1 MTSPPRRFAIAE
13 QTRSRRGRVRARRR
27 SLLFLSGINGEY
39 ITGLACVDG
48 KHHPFGYLHR
58 PIRFFRLEMNLESA
72 DRLSRPLRRSS
83 PGCSFHISRRRHVEA
98 VAPSA
103 YPTKDAVQ
111 PRMKQVTSG
120 RRVCG
125 LPWRLGI
132 KSLLPGSPPVTAPY
146 LAAAPDLITSLHMS
160 DSFISGTHSRCQIYC
175 RNL

>member
-58 PIRFFRLEMNLESA
+58 PIRFFQLEMNLESA
-72 DRLSRPLRRSS
+72 DRLSRP
-83 PGCSFHISRRRHVEA
+83 F
-98 VAPSA
+98 A